1 MSRPTALVTGGS
13 GGIGRAC
20 VRELASDHDV
30 AVHYNSD
37 RAGAEAAVEAAE
49 AQGAQTQA
57 VQADLLKFDE
67 IEAMVDDVVA
77 RFDGLDV
84 LVNNAAVFFMKGLL
98 ELSPERIR
106 TTMRVNTEG
115 SIFVTRAALP
125 ALLDEG
131 GNVVTVS
138 SRAGT
143 RGSPTDPAYGASK
156 AGVIG
161 LTQSI
166 ARNHTEDGLFAN
178 VVAPGAV
185 DTKMFPDERRPAR
198 RDSSP
203 IGRLVTPEEVA
214 NAVRL
219 FAETEAISGRVLEID
234 GGAA

>member
-1 MSRPTALVTGGS
+1 MTRPTALVTGGS

-20 VRELASDHDV
+20 VAELASDHDV

-37 RAGAEAAVEAAE
+37 REGAEAAVAAAE
-49 AQGAQTQA
+49 SQGADGLA
-57 VQADLLKFDE
+57 VQADLREFDE
-67 IEAMVDDVVA
+67 IEAMFDEVMD
-77 RFDGLDV
+77 RFDHLDV
-84 LVNNAAVFFMKGLL
+84 LVNNAAVFFMQGLL
-98 ELSPERIR
+98 ELSPEQIR

-115 SIFVTRAALP
+115 TIFVTRAALP
-125 ALLDEG
+125 ALLEDG
-131 GNVVTVS
+131 GNVVTIS

-143 RGSPTDPAYGASK
+143 RGSPTDPTYGASK

-166 ARNHTEDGLFAN
+166 ARNYTEDGIFAN

-198 RDSSP
+198 REASP
-203 IGRLVTPEEVA
+203 IGRLVKPEEVA
-214 NAVRL
+214 EAVRL
-219 FAETEAISGRVLEID
+219 FADTEAISGRVLEID

>member
-1 MSRPTALVTGGS
+1 MTRPTALVTGGS

-20 VRELASDHDV
+20 VAELASDHDV

-37 RAGAEAAVEAAE
+37 REGAEAAVEAAE
-49 AQGAQTQA
+49 SRGAETLA
-57 VQADLLKFDE
+57 VQADLLEFDE

-77 RFDGLDV
+77 EFGGLDV
-84 LVNNAAVFFMKGLL
+84 LVNNAAVFFMQGLL

-115 SIFVTRAALP
+115 TIFVTRAALP
-125 ALLDEG
+125 AMLEG
-131 GNVVTVS
+131 GGNLVTIS

-143 RGSPTDPAYGASK
+143 RGSPTDPTYGASK

-166 ARNHTEDGLFAN
+166 ARNYTEDGIFAN
-178 VVAPGAV
+178 VVAPGPV
-185 DTKMFPDERRPAR
+185 DTEMFPDDRRAAR
-198 RDSSP
+198 REASP
-203 IGRLVTPEEVA
+203 IGRLVEPEEVA
-214 NAVRL
+214 KAVRL